1 MDVLKNKTA
10 KTSKY
15 FSRYNGKNYYM
26 NTLDVLSEDSETGSV
41 AYKEQL
47 ETSRWLSHNND
58 YKTYITKEGDTY
70 DLLALQ
76 FYNNPTYYWVI
87 CDFNRIF
94 DCMKPLKPG
103 TVLYIPSLGTGFEYE
118 KY

>member
-76 FYNNPTYYWVI
+76 FYNNPTYYWII
-87 CDFNRIF
+87 CDYNRVQNPFNNPKINEVV
-94 DCMKPLKPG
+94 K
-103 TVLYIPSLGTGFEYE
+103 IPTFSAIRFENI
-118 KY
+118 